1 MATIY
6 GTNSDDFLHG
16 TSGNDTLYG
25 LNGNDWMY
33 GHEGDDTFYG
43 GAGVDNFMG
52 GTGNDIYYIE
62 NTGGE
67 TIYEGLNEGSGD
79 KAYVSIGGYT
89 LPAYVE
95 WLILTYT
102 AGSTF
107 AFGNSLNNSMHG
119 NDFAN
124 DLYGMDGN
132 DGIWAFG
139 GNDYLLGGN
148 GRDILYG
155 GSGADRFDYN
165 SVSESPAD
173 TNRDII
179 NDFNR
184 LQGDKI
190 DLSGIDADLTQP
202 GDQAFT
208 QGTYS
213 SGILTGDV
221 IGGADIQIQLTG
233 APALDL
239 GVDIIL

>member
-1 MATIY
+1 MATIN

-16 TSGNDTLYG
+16 TSGDDTLNG
-25 LNGNDWMY
+25 FNGNDWMY
-33 GHEGDDTFYG
+33 GHEGNDIFYG
-43 GAGVDNFMG
+43 GAGVDNFDG
-52 GTGNDIYYIE
+52 GTGDDIYYIE
-62 NTGGE
+62 NTGDE
-67 TIYEGLNEGSGD
+67 TIYEFLNGGND
-79 KAYVSIGGYT
+79 KAYVSFSNFT
-89 LPAYVE
+89 LPANVE

-102 AGSTF
+102 AASGF
-107 AFGNSLNNSMHG
+107 VFGNSLNNSMEG

-124 DLYGMDGN
+124 DFYGMDGN
-132 DGIWAFG
+132 DWINGFG
-139 GNDYLLGGN
+139 GNDFLTGGN
-148 GRDILYG
+148 GRDVLYG
-155 GSGADRFDYN
+155 GSGADIFDYN
-165 SVSESPAD
+165 WVSESPAD

-190 DLSGIDADLTQP
+190 NVSGIDADLTQP

-239 GVDIIL
+239 AVDIIL